1 MASLADTMSSW
12 ALGGAFACTRFGP
25 WRQFLMAAESP
36 GPAQEETLRRIL
48 RANATTEFGR
58 AHGFSEIKGQDD
70 YRRAVPV
77 QTFDTLRPYATAQD
91 TTGAPSLTAAPPVF
105 YQRTS
110 GTLGT
115 PKDVPL
121 TQAGIDRIRRHQ
133 RLAAYAQ
140 HAGARLFAGKVVG
153 IGSPA
158 VEGHTAGGTP
168 YGSASGLIYG
178 SQPAIVRAKFVLPPA
193 VFEIADYDARYYTI
207 AALGLAEPRVTGLA
221 TANPSTL
228 VKLLEVINQNA
239 ERLLRDVTQGRLVVD
254 DALSSRQ
261 RQVVDAALQPAPQ
274 RARDLAA
281 ILDRNGRLTYG
292 DLWPNLAGVVTWMG
306 GSCAV
311 PLAVLRPQLP
321 ATAKIIEAGYMSS
334 EFRGTINV
342 DVNRN
347 VGLPTLLD
355 HYFEFVQRD
364 DWERGDDNFQT
375 LDQLEAGEFYYPI
388 VTTADGLYRYN
399 INDIVCVTGKVGA
412 TPALAFV
419 QKGKGVTSIT
429 GEKVTEAQLLEAVQ
443 RGAGEFGLL
452 TGFFVA
458 VADEERAVYVL
469 YLEATGDKPPP
480 GDKFSR
486 AIDANLRALNSEYS
500 AKQASGRLNPIQV
513 RRLRP
518 GCGDAYRR
526 HCVASG
532 QREAQFKVRHLQ
544 YAHEVSFAFAD
555 YVVEDRVVEGGAA
568 EGGRA

>member
-12 ALGGAFACTRFGP
+12 ALGGAFARTRFGP

-36 GPAQEETLRRIL
+36 GPAQEDTLRRIL

-281 ILDRNGRLTYG
+281 ILDRNSRLTYG

-375 LDQLEAGEFYYPI
+375 LDQLE
-388 VTTADGLYRYN
+388 
-399 INDIVCVTGKVGA
+399 
-412 TPALAFV
+412 
-419 QKGKGVTSIT
+419 
-429 GEKVTEAQLLEAVQ
+429 
-443 RGAGEFGLL
+443 
-452 TGFFVA
+452 
-458 VADEERAVYVL
+458 
-469 YLEATGDKPPP
+469 
-480 GDKFSR
+480 
-486 AIDANLRALNSEYS
+486 
-500 AKQASGRLNPIQV
+500 
-513 RRLRP
+513 
-518 GCGDAYRR
+518 
-526 HCVASG
+526 
-532 QREAQFKVRHLQ
+532 
-544 YAHEVSFAFAD
+544 
-555 YVVEDRVVEGGAA
+555 
-568 EGGRA
+568 